1 MKKYSILLVIA
12 LSTSKLFCVENP
24 SDSSQPRDK
33 LNSTHEKYLKAYA
46 LLNGEGGEKDP
57 FAARK
62 ILEQCA
68 LEGNAKAKS
77 ALGCLMIQGT
87 GGISDVSKGI
97 ALLQEA
103 AECGA
108 IEAQTNL
115 GLIYEKGAIVEK
127 NMEFA
132 IKWYLKAADSK
143 SREALTRLVEIFY
156 FGADDQIIN
165 HEKALPHV
173 RTLAA
178 MDNAWAQNILG
189 TMLQHGQGVTVNLAD
204 SKYWY
209 HEAAL
214 RNDAKAQSNLGHMI
228 RNRATKDK
236 EFAEA
241 YQWLKLASDKNEP
254 MALKTLNYL
263 EMNLTPA
270 QKALGEQLIS
280 EFQTNLEAS
289 SPDK

>member
-1 MKKYSILLVIA
+1 
-12 LSTSKLFCVENP
+12 
-24 SDSSQPRDK
+24 
-33 LNSTHEKYLKAYA
+33 
-46 LLNGEGGEKDP
+46 
-57 FAARK
+57 
-62 ILEQCA
+62 
-68 LEGNAKAKS
+68 
-77 ALGCLMIQGT
+77 MIQGT
-87 GGISDVSKGI
+87 GGIIDVSKGI

-103 AECGA
+103 AECGV

-143 SREALTRLVEIFY
+143 SREALTRLIEIFY

-165 HEKALPHV
+165 YEKALPHV

-254 MALKTLNYL
+254 MALKTLHYL